1 MWHSRSSHPPI
12 SAAALALSED
22 VVIQQR
28 TSQMQFDPHS
38 SSVPYFALPVV
49 SGLGGCVNQP
59 RSRDHMRHFPSSWR
73 SLSSDFGRSEGAEI

>member
-28 TSQMQFDPHS
+28 SSQMQFDPHS
-38 SSVPYFALPVV
+38 SSVPYFALAC
-49 SGLGGCVNQP
+49 GLWAGGLCQSAEEP
-59 RSRDHMRHFPSSWR
+59 RPHETF
-73 SLSSDFGRSEGAEI
+73 SLILEISLI